1 VQALF
6 PGEAPEPARRQEEDA
21 LPRLRLRP
29 VATPSIPLPAALAVS
44 VGAGLALSLAFPP
57 AEVWPLAFL
66 AVAPLLWLLRGVRP
80 ARGFVLGLTFG
91 LAFFGATLYWIFLFG
106 ALAWIALTLASA
118 LAVAVVGMLAP
129 AVLHP
134 GHPLRGAIGLAS
146 VWTVVDWVRGL
157 WPLGGFTWGGLGVSQ
172 VDDRALLPL
181 ATVAGVWGVTFVV
194 VVVNALVVEAV
205 AGGGGGRRR
214 GARLALA
221 IVAILAPIA
230 IPFSQPNGPTLDV
243 ASIQVDVRE
252 ADAATGT
259 EKDIQVARLNIE
271 LDRTLTSAGSP
282 DLVLWGE
289 GALDPGALSDVA
301 TTDAVRQVVE
311 EVGVPTVIGAVIDD
325 ADGQHTSV
333 VVLDGQG
340 HTGGRYDKVHLVP
353 FGEYVPFRDELGW
366 VDAIR
371 QIPVDRVAGTRIAPL
386 VAPGLPPFGTPICF
400 ENSFPA
406 IPRAMVRAGATFLV
420 VPVNNASYG
429 FTAASD
435 QHLQMSRMRAVE
447 TGRWVVDAAI
457 SGVTAY
463 VDPQGRVLARTDLFE
478 TTILRDRIRAST
490 VETPYV
496 RLGDWVPLLSL
507 VVVVGIVALP
517 RRRSQVRPSPG
528 PLPAS
533 PRTLVILP
541 TYEERATIERVI
553 RGLLEAPDAVQ
564 VFVVDDSS
572 PDGTADVVRVVMAG
586 EPRVRL
592 HERPAKSGLASAYL
606 EGFRRALEE
615 GFDLAVEMDS
625 DLSHDP
631 RELPRL
637 LAAASAHDLTIGSR
651 YVPGGSVSNWSKA
664 RIALSRGGN
673 LYARA
678 MLGLQVHDA
687 TSGYRVYR
695 RELLEEI
702 IRRPFASDGYGFQI
716 ELVLRSWRLG
726 FDVGEAPITF
736 REREHG
742 RSKISRRIVAEA
754 LWLVARWGFSL
765 RFRGG
770 AGVD

>member
-1 VQALF
+1 V
-6 PGEAPEPARRQEEDA
+6 
-21 LPRLRLRP
+21 
-29 VATPSIPLPAALAVS
+29 SAV
-44 VGAGLALSLAFPP
+44 AGLALSVSFPP
-57 AEVWPLAFL
+57 AELWPVAFL
-66 AVAPLLWLLRGVRP
+66 AVAPLLWLLRGAGP
-80 ARGFVLGLTFG
+80 ARGFALGLAFG
-91 LAFFGATLYWIFLFG
+91 LAFFGATLYWIFQFG
-106 ALAWIALTLASA
+106 ALAWIALTVASA
-118 LAVAVVGMLAP
+118 LAVGVVGLLGCAVVD
-129 AVLHP
+129 P
-134 GHPLRGAIGLAS
+134 GHPLRSAIGLAS
-146 VWTVVDWVRGL
+146 LWTLVDWVRGM

-172 VDDRALLPL
+172 VDDRVLLPL

-194 VVVNALVVEAV
+194 VLVNAIVVEAL
-205 AGGGGGRRR
+205 AGGGGRRR
-214 GARLALA
+214 RGARLVLA
-221 IVAILAPIA
+221 AVVVVAPVA
-230 IPFSQPNGPTLDV
+230 IPFSRPNGPTLDV
-243 ASIQVDVRE
+243 ASLQVDVRA
-252 ADAATGT
+252 ADGATGAD
-259 EKDIQVARLNIE
+259 EDLQVARLNIE
-271 LDRTLTSAGSP
+271 LDRTLTTTSPP

-289 GALDPGALSDVA
+289 GALDPAAASDA
-301 TTDAVRQVVE
+301 PTLDAVRQVVA

-325 ADGQHTSV
+325 ETGAERTSV
-333 VVLDGQG
+333 LVLDASGQ
-340 HTGGRYDKVHLVP
+340 TIDRYDKVHLVP

-371 QIPVDRVAGTRIAPL
+371 QIPVDRVPGTTIATL
-386 VAPGLPPFGTPICF
+386 AVPGLPGFATPICF
-400 ENSFPA
+400 ENSFPSV
-406 IPRAMVRAGATFLV
+406 PRAMVRAGATFLV

-457 SGVTAY
+457 SGVTAF
-463 VDPQGRVLARTDLFE
+463 VDPRGSVLDRTELFQ
-478 TTILRDRIRAST
+478 TTILRHRIQAST
-490 VETPYV
+490 AETPYV

-507 VVVVGIVALP
+507 VIVVGLVALP
-517 RRRSQVRPSPG
+517 RRRSHVRPPPG

-533 PRTLVILP
+533 PRALVILP

-553 RGLLEAPDAVQ
+553 RGVLAAPDNMHVL
-564 VFVVDDSS
+564 VVDDSS
-572 PDGTADVVRVVMAG
+572 PDGTADVVRAMMDG
-586 EPRVRL
+586 EPRLRL

-606 EGFRRALEE
+606 EGFRRAVDE

-631 RELPRL
+631 QELPRL
-637 LAAASAHDLTIGSR
+637 LAAAAAHDLTIGSR
-651 YVPGGSVSNWSKA
+651 YIPGGSVSNWSKP
-664 RIALSRGGN
+664 RIALSRAGN
-673 LYARA
+673 VYARA
-678 MLGLQVHDA
+678 MLGLDVHDA

-695 RELLEEI
+695 RRLLEELV
-702 IRRPFASDGYGFQI
+702 RRPFASDGYGFQI